1 MRVSCAVI
9 LENGRIL
16 VTKRPEHKHLGSL
29 WEFPGGKL
37 RQGENPK
44 QGLKREIREELGIRI
59 SINRLIERVNYSY
72 DPSNQHQ
79 LFFYLCQIQK
89 GQPQPRE
96 AQPLMWV
103 APEELKTLEFPPADK
118 ELIEILNRC
127 LSEPKRRIRDQS

>member
-72 DPSNQHQ
+72 DPSN
-79 LFFYLCQIQK
+79 LPNSK
-89 GQPQPRE
+89 GTTTAPRGTTAYVGSPGGAE
-96 AQPLMWV
+96 DPGISA
-103 APEELKTLEFPPADK
+103 
-118 ELIEILNRC
+118 
-127 LSEPKRRIRDQS
+127 RRQGIN